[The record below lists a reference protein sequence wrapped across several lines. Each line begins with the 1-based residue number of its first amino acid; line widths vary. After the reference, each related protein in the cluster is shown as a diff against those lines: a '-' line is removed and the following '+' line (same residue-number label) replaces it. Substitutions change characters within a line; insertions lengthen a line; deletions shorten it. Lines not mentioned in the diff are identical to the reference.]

1 MRPYDIGVG
10 TPGVIYPPSVSSG
23 PVSVTSALPAL
34 GREDELARLHD
45 VLERA
50 RAGAGDALVLRG
62 EPGVGKSL
70 LLATVAAAAEDFVVL
85 SATGMQS
92 ESDLAFGA
100 LSALLRPLLPGV
112 DALPEI
118 QAASLRA
125 AVGLTAG
132 AQVEQLPCHAGV
144 VSLLAAAGEAQPV
157 LVVADDLQWFD
168 DASRDALLFAAR
180 RLASDA
186 VAFAIAIRD
195 GETETPLVTGLPE
208 LPLTGLAE
216 EPALELI
223 SRTAGEVS
231 AGVARRLW
239 SETAGNPLALLEIPR
254 NLTSEQRSGRVA
266 LDEPLP
272 VGGRLE
278 DAFAAR
284 AATLPEPSRQAL
296 LVAAASYTGA
306 TDTILAALGELDLS
320 ADALD
325 AAEEEDLVSIM
336 DGRLRWRHPL
346 VRSAVYQAAA
356 GPARRAAHAALAR
369 AGGEARLPDHRAWHR
384 AAAAAAPD
392 EEVASELDGVAA
404 EAVRRGAPATAL
416 RALHQ
421 AALLSP
427 GEVDRARREVRGAEL
442 ALAVGRLDEA
452 LALLDGARGR
462 SDEAVLRAHGERI
475 RARVEMLR
483 GSPQAAHDR
492 LVTIAETVR
501 DIDRPLAAA
510 AMTEAVLARTVT
522 GPLPAYRETAERAF
536 ALAEGLGGEVEA
548 MAGVA
553 LGCGLLL
560 SAETEAGLELFARYG
575 AVVERPE
582 VWHNA
587 PELPGMYACL
597 HASIERFET
606 ADRLFIAMTTSAR
619 DQGAVRAL
627 PYPLSGRALVDLEL
641 GRWPAALAWAEE
653 AVELSREMAGPG
665 MLASSLAALAQ
676 VEASMGRAQATR
688 AHAEESLAICKQL
701 NAWAVEPEP
710 VLALASLALSLGE
723 HEAAVSV
730 WGQTTVDIREWVL
743 EPGWE
748 HLDDVMIEASVRAG
762 RYAQAE
768 RELADLEAKASRTGR
783 TWAHAVAARCRGL
796 LAPAAEIDAHF
807 TRALEWHDAAPLPFA
822 RARTELCYGERLRRA
837 RRRVDARE
845 QLARASATFHALGA
859 TIWAERAERELA
871 AAGYSRQSPAVQS
884 PWAQLTAAE
893 TRVARVILE
902 GATYDE
908 AASALFVSPRTIET
922 HLRQIYRKVG
932 VRSRSEMTR
941 RLAASGA
948 A

>member
-1 MRPYDIGVG
+1 VG
-10 TPGVIYPPSVSSG
+10 SG
-23 PVSVTSALPAL
+23 PVSATPAVPVL
-34 GREDELARLHD
+34 GREDELAMLAG

-50 RAGAGDALVLRG
+50 RGGTGGALVLRG

-70 LLATVAAAAEDFVVL
+70 LLSTVTNAAEDFTVL
-85 SATGMQS
+85 AATGMQS

-100 LSALLRPLLPGV
+100 LSALLRPLLGGI
-112 DALPEI
+112 DALPAV

-125 AVGLTAG
+125 AVGLAAPT
-132 AQVEQLPCHAGV
+132 QVEQLPCHAGV
-144 VSLLAAAGEAQPV
+144 VSLLAAAADTRPL
-157 LVVADDLQWFD
+157 LVVADDVQWFD

-180 RLASDA
+180 RLTSDA
-186 VAFAIAIRD
+186 IGFVMAIRE

-208 LPLTGLAE
+208 LAIGGLAE
-216 EPALELI
+216 EPAVDLVA
-223 SRTAGEVS
+223 RVTREVS
-231 AGVARRLW
+231 PQVARRLW
-239 SETAGNPLALLEIPR
+239 SETAGNPLALIEIPR
-254 NLTSEQRSGRVA
+254 NLSSEQRSGRAA
-266 LDEPLP
+266 LDQPLP
-272 VGGRLE
+272 VGRRLE
-278 DAFAAR
+278 DSFAAR
-284 AATLPEPSRQAL
+284 AAALPGQSRQAL

-306 TDTILAALGELDLS
+306 TDTILAALDDLGL
-320 ADALD
+320 AANALD
-325 AAEEEDLVSIM
+325 AAEEEDLVSIVE
-336 DGRLRWRHPL
+336 GRLRWRHPL
-346 VRSAVYQAAA
+346 VRSAVYHAART
-356 GPARRAAHAALAR
+356 PARRAAHAALAR
-369 AGGEARLPDHRAWHR
+369 AGGEARLPDHRAWHH

-392 EEVASELDGVAA
+392 EDVASELDRVAVQA
-404 EAVRRGAPATAL
+404 ARRGAPGTAL
-416 RALHQ
+416 RALRQ
-421 AALLSP
+421 AAKLTP
-427 GEVDRARREVRGAEL
+427 GETERARREVHSAEL

-452 LALLDGARGR
+452 LALLDDARNR
-462 SDEAVLRAHGERI
+462 SDDPVLRAHGERI

-492 LVTIAETVR
+492 LVAIAETLQ

-522 GPLPAYRETAERAF
+522 GPLPAYRDTAERAF

-560 SAETEAGLELFARYG
+560 SAETDAGLELFTRYG
-575 AVVERPE
+575 AVVEKPE

-606 ADRLFIAMTTSAR
+606 ADRLFAAMTTSAR
-619 DQGAVRAL
+619 DEGAVRAL

-641 GRWPAALAWAEE
+641 GRWPAALAWAQE
-653 AVELSREMAGPG
+653 AVELSREMAGAG

-676 VEASMGRAQATR
+676 VEASMGRPEATR

-730 WGQTTVDIREWVL
+730 WRQTTVDIREWVL

-762 RYAQAE
+762 RHAQAE
-768 RELADLEAKASRTGR
+768 RELEDLQVKAERTGR

-796 LAPAAEIDAHF
+796 LSPASEMDAHF
-807 TRALEWHDAAPLPFA
+807 TTALEWHDRAPLPFA

-845 QLARASATFHALGA
+845 QLTRASATFHALGA
-859 TIWAERAERELA
+859 TIWAQRAERELA
-871 AAGYSRQSPAVQS
+871 AAGYSRQSPAERS
-884 PWAQLTAAE
+884 PWAELTAAE

-941 RLAASGA
+941 RLSASTA
-948 A
+948 T

>member
-1 MRPYDIGVG
+1 M
-10 TPGVIYPPSVSSG
+10 
-23 PVSVTSALPAL
+23 SAISAVPAL
-34 GREDELARLHD
+34 GRDAELARLED
-45 VLERA
+45 VLQSA
-50 RAGAGDALVLRG
+50 RAGAGGALVLRG

-70 LLATVAAAAEDFVVL
+70 LLATATSAAEDFTVL
-85 SATGMQS
+85 AATGVQS

-100 LSALLRPLLPGV
+100 LSALLRPVLAGIEQLPGV
-112 DALPEI
+112 
-118 QAASLRA
+118 QAESLRA
-125 AVGLTAG
+125 AVGLAAP

-144 VSLLAAAGEAQPV
+144 VSLLAAAAEARPV
-157 LVVADDLQWFD
+157 LVVADDVQWFD
-168 DASRDALLFAAR
+168 EASRDSVLFAAR
-180 RLASDA
+180 RLTSDA
-186 VAFAIAIRD
+186 VAFVMAVRD

-208 LPLTGLAE
+208 IPLAGLAE
-216 EPALELI
+216 EPALALVA
-223 SRTAGEVS
+223 RTAAEVS
-231 AGVARRLW
+231 PGVARRLW
-239 SETAGNPLALLEIPR
+239 SQTAGNPLALLEIPR
-254 NLTSEQRSGRVA
+254 NLSPEQRSGRVA
-266 LDEPLP
+266 LDQPLP
-272 VGGRLE
+272 VGRRLE
-278 DAFAAR
+278 DSFAAR
-284 AATLPEPSRQAL
+284 AAALPEPSRLAL
-296 LVAAASYTGA
+296 LVAAASHTGA
-306 TDTILAALGELDLS
+306 TDTILAALRDLGLP
-320 ADALD
+320 DGALD
-325 AAEEEDLVSIM
+325 AAEEEDLLAIV
-336 DGRLRWRHPL
+336 DGRARWRHPL
-346 VRSAVYQAAA
+346 VRSAVYHAAA
-356 GPARRAAHAALAR
+356 APARRAAHAALAR

-392 EEVASELDGVAA
+392 EDIASELGRVAA
-404 EAVRRGAPATAL
+404 EAAGRGAPATAL
-416 RALHQ
+416 RAVRQ
-421 AALLSP
+421 AAKLSP
-427 GEVDRARREVRGAEL
+427 GEAERARREVQGAEL

-452 LALLDGARGR
+452 LELLDGARGR
-462 SDEAVLRAHGERI
+462 SDDPVLRAHGERV

-492 LVTIAETVR
+492 LVAIAESLQ
-501 DIDRPLAAA
+501 DIDRPLAAT

-522 GPLPAYRETAERAF
+522 GPLPAYRATAERAF

-553 LGCGLLL
+553 LGCGLVL
-560 SAETEAGLELFARYG
+560 SAETDAGLALFARYG
-575 AVVERPE
+575 AVVEKPG

-641 GRWPAALAWAEE
+641 GRWPAALAWAQE
-653 AVELSREMAGPG
+653 AVELSREMAGAG

-676 VEASMGRAQATR
+676 VEASMGRPEATR
-688 AHAEESLAICKQL
+688 AHAQESLAICKQL

-730 WGQTTVDIREWVL
+730 WRQTTVDIREWVL

-762 RYAQAE
+762 RHAQAE
-768 RELADLEAKASRTGR
+768 RELGDLEAKAQRTGR

-807 TRALEWHDAAPLPFA
+807 ARALEWHDRAPLPFA

-837 RRRVDARE
+837 RRRSDARE
-845 QLARASATFHALGA
+845 QLAGASATFHALGA
-859 TIWAERAERELA
+859 TVWAQRAERELA
-871 AAGYSRQSPAVQS
+871 AAGYSRQSPPEQS
-884 PWAQLTAAE
+884 PWSELTAAE

-941 RLAASGA
+941 RLAASDTA
-948 A
+948 

>member
-1 MRPYDIGVG
+1 MGSG
-10 TPGVIYPPSVSSG
+10 GLSTTASV
-23 PVSVTSALPAL
+23 PAL
-34 GREDELARLHD
+34 GREAELAALAA
-45 VLERA
+45 VLDEA
-50 RAGAGDALVLRG
+50 RQGAGGALVVRG

-70 LLATVAAAAEDFVVL
+70 LLATVMDGAGDVTLL
-85 SATGMQS
+85 SASGVQS

-100 LSALLRPLLPGV
+100 LSALLHPLLDGI
-112 DALPEI
+112 DQLPDV
-118 QAASLRA
+118 QADSLRA
-125 AVGLTAG
+125 AVGLASS
-132 AQVEQLPCHAGV
+132 AHVEQLPCHAAV
-144 VSLLAAAGEAQPV
+144 VSLLAASASARPV

-168 DASRDALLFAAR
+168 AASRDALLFAAR
-180 RLASDA
+180 RLDSDA
-186 VAFAIAIRD
+186 VAFVMAIRD
-195 GETETPLVTGLPE
+195 GDTEEPLHTGLPE
-208 LPLTGLAE
+208 LHLSGLAE
-216 EPALELI
+216 DPALRLVA
-223 SRTAGEVS
+223 RAAGGVS
-231 AGVARRLW
+231 PAVARRLW
-239 SETAGNPLALLEIPR
+239 AQTAGNPLALVEIPR
-254 NLTSEQRSGRVA
+254 NLSAEQRSGRVA

-272 VGGRLE
+272 VGQRLE
-278 DAFAAR
+278 DSFAAR
-284 AATLPEPSRQAL
+284 AAALPDASRQAL
-296 LVAAASYTGA
+296 LVAATSYTGA
-306 TDTILAALGELDLS
+306 TDTLLAALGELGLP
-320 ADALD
+320 ANALD
-325 AAEEEDLVSIM
+325 AAEEEDLVSIAH
-336 DGRLRWRHPL
+336 GALTWRHPL
-346 VRSAVYQAAA
+346 VRSAIYHAA
-356 GPARRAAHAALAR
+356 GAPARRTAHAALAS
-369 AGGEARLPDHRAWHR
+369 AGGEARLPDHRAWHL

-392 EEVASELDGVAA
+392 ETVAA
-404 EAVRRGAPATAL
+404 ELEAVAVEAARRGAPSTAL
-416 RALHQ
+416 RAFAQ
-421 AALLSP
+421 AAMLSP
-427 GEVDRARREVRGAEL
+427 GESDRARREIDAAEL

-452 LALLDGARGR
+452 LELLDGARGR
-462 SDEAVLRAHGERI
+462 SDDPRLRAHGERI

-492 LVTIAETVR
+492 LVAIADAIAE
-501 DIDRPLAAA
+501 IDRPLAAA

-560 SAETEAGLELFARYG
+560 SAETDAGLELFARYG
-575 AVVERPE
+575 AVVEKPE
-582 VWHNA
+582 VWQSA

-597 HASIERFET
+597 HASIERFDT
-606 ADRLFIAMTTSAR
+606 ADRLFTAMTTSAR
-619 DQGAVRAL
+619 EQGAVRAL

-641 GRWPAALAWAEE
+641 GRWPAALAGAEE
-653 AVELSREMAGPG
+653 AVELSREMAGPA

-676 VEASMGRAQATR
+676 VEASMGRPEATR

-730 WGQTTVDIREWVL
+730 WTQTTVDIREWVL

-762 RYAQAE
+762 RTAQAE
-768 RELADLEAKASRTGR
+768 RELADLEAKAQRTGR

-796 LAPAAEIDAHF
+796 LAGTAELDEPF
-807 TRALEWHDAAPLPFA
+807 QRALEWHDRAPLPFA

-859 TIWAERAERELA
+859 KIWAERAERELA
-871 AAGYSRQSPAVQS
+871 AAGYNRQSPAEQS
-884 PWAQLTAAE
+884 PWAELTAAE

-941 RLAASGA
+941 RLAMRDA

>member
-1 MRPYDIGVG
+1 
-10 TPGVIYPPSVSSG
+10 VSAI
-23 PVSVTSALPAL
+23 SAVPAL
-34 GREDELARLHD
+34 GRDAELARLED
-45 VLERA
+45 VLQSA
-50 RAGAGDALVLRG
+50 RAGAGGALVLRG

-70 LLATVAAAAEDFVVL
+70 LLATATSAAEDFTVL
-85 SATGMQS
+85 AATGVQS

-100 LSALLRPLLPGV
+100 LSALLRPVLAGIEQLPGV
-112 DALPEI
+112 
-118 QAASLRA
+118 QAESLRA
-125 AVGLTAG
+125 AVGLAAP

-144 VSLLAAAGEAQPV
+144 VSLLAAAAEARPV
-157 LVVADDLQWFD
+157 LVVADDVQWFD
-168 DASRDALLFAAR
+168 EASRDSVLFAAR
-180 RLASDA
+180 RLTSDA
-186 VAFAIAIRD
+186 VAFVMAVRD

-208 LPLTGLAE
+208 IPLAGLAE
-216 EPALELI
+216 EPALALVA
-223 SRTAGEVS
+223 RTAAEVS
-231 AGVARRLW
+231 PGVARRLW
-239 SETAGNPLALLEIPR
+239 SQTAGNPLALLEIPR
-254 NLTSEQRSGRVA
+254 NLSPEQRSGRVA
-266 LDEPLP
+266 LDQPLP
-272 VGGRLE
+272 VGRRLE
-278 DAFAAR
+278 DSFAAR
-284 AATLPEPSRQAL
+284 AAALPEPSRLAL
-296 LVAAASYTGA
+296 LVAAASHTGA
-306 TDTILAALGELDLS
+306 TDTILAALRDLGLP
-320 ADALD
+320 DGALD
-325 AAEEEDLVSIM
+325 AAEEEDLLAIV
-336 DGRLRWRHPL
+336 DGRARWRHPL
-346 VRSAVYQAAA
+346 VRSAVYHAAA
-356 GPARRAAHAALAR
+356 APARRAAHAALAR

-392 EEVASELDGVAA
+392 EDIASELGRVAA
-404 EAVRRGAPATAL
+404 EAAGRGAPATAL
-416 RALHQ
+416 RAVRQ
-421 AALLSP
+421 AAKLSP
-427 GEVDRARREVRGAEL
+427 GEAERARREVQGAEL

-452 LALLDGARGR
+452 LELLDGARGR
-462 SDEAVLRAHGERI
+462 SDDPVLRAHGERV

-492 LVTIAETVR
+492 LVAIAESLQ
-501 DIDRPLAAA
+501 DIDRPLAAT

-522 GPLPAYRETAERAF
+522 GPLPAYRATAERAF

-553 LGCGLLL
+553 LGCGLVL
-560 SAETEAGLELFARYG
+560 SAETDAGLALFARYG
-575 AVVERPE
+575 AVVEKPE

-641 GRWPAALAWAEE
+641 GRWPAALAWAQE
-653 AVELSREMAGPG
+653 AVELSREMAGAG

-676 VEASMGRAQATR
+676 VEASMGRPEATR
-688 AHAEESLAICKQL
+688 AHAQESLAICKQL

-730 WGQTTVDIREWVL
+730 WRQTTVDIREWVL

-762 RYAQAE
+762 RHAQAE
-768 RELADLEAKASRTGR
+768 RELGDLEAKAQRTGR

-807 TRALEWHDAAPLPFA
+807 ARALEWHDRAPLPFA

-837 RRRVDARE
+837 RRRSDARE
-845 QLARASATFHALGA
+845 QLAGASATFHALGA
-859 TIWAERAERELA
+859 TVWAQRAERELA
-871 AAGYSRQSPAVQS
+871 AAGYSRQSPPEQS
-884 PWAQLTAAE
+884 PWSELTAAE

-941 RLAASGA
+941 RLAASDTA
-948 A
+948 

>member
-1 MRPYDIGVG
+1 M
-10 TPGVIYPPSVSSG
+10 
-23 PVSVTSALPAL
+23 SVTPPVPAL
-34 GREDELARLHD
+34 GREAELARLAD

-50 RAGAGDALVLRG
+50 RGGNGGALVVRG

-70 LLATVAAAAEDFVVL
+70 LLAQTASTAEDFTLL
-85 SATGMQS
+85 SATGVQT

-100 LSALLRPLLPGV
+100 LSALLRPVLGAVEELPT
-112 DALPEI
+112 A
-118 QAASLRA
+118 QAESLRA
-125 AVGLTAG
+125 AVGLASR
-132 AQVEQLPCHAGV
+132 AQVEQLPCHAAV
-144 VSLLAAAGEAQPV
+144 VSLLAGVADERPV

-168 DASRDALLFAAR
+168 AASRDALLFAAR

-186 VAFAIAIRD
+186 VAFVIAVRD
-195 GETETPLVTGLPE
+195 GESEEPLVTGLPE
-208 LPLTGLAE
+208 LRIGGLAE
-216 EPALELI
+216 APALELVAR
-223 SRTAGEVS
+223 SAGEVS
-231 AGVARRLW
+231 AAVARRLW
-239 SETAGNPLALLEIPR
+239 SQTDGNPLALLEIPR
-254 NLTSEQRSGRVA
+254 NLSSEQRAGRAA

-272 VGGRLE
+272 VGRRLE
-278 DAFAAR
+278 DSFAAR
-284 AATLPEPSRQAL
+284 AAGLPEASRQAL
-296 LVAAASYTGA
+296 LVAATSYTGA
-306 TDTILAALGELDLS
+306 TDTILVALGELGLP
-320 ADALD
+320 ATALE
-325 AAEEEDLVSIM
+325 AAEEEDLVSIVH
-336 DGRLRWRHPL
+336 GSLAWRHPL
-346 VRSAVYQAAA
+346 VRSAVYHAASA
-356 GPARRAAHAALAR
+356 PARRAAHAALAR
-369 AGGEARLPDHRAWHR
+369 AGGEARLPDHRAWHL

-392 EEVASELDGVAA
+392 EAVAGQLDQVAV
-404 EAVRRGAPATAL
+404 EAARRGAPSTAL
-416 RALHQ
+416 RAFDQ
-421 AALLSP
+421 AAKLTP
-427 GEVDRARREVRGAEL
+427 GEADRARREISAAEL

-452 LALLDGARGR
+452 LELLDGARGR
-462 SDEAVLRAHGERI
+462 SDDPRLRAHGERI

-483 GSPQAAHDR
+483 GSPHAAHDR
-492 LVTIAETVR
+492 LVAIAEAIA
-501 DIDRPLAAA
+501 DIDRPLAAS

-536 ALAEGLGGEVEA
+536 ALAQGLGGEVEA

-560 SAETEAGLELFARYG
+560 SAETDAGLDLFARYG
-575 AVVERPE
+575 AVVEKPE
-582 VWHNA
+582 VWHSA

-597 HASIERFET
+597 HASIERFDT
-606 ADRLFIAMTTSAR
+606 ADRLFVAMTTSAR

-641 GRWPAALAWAEE
+641 GRWPAALAGAEE
-653 AVELSREMAGPG
+653 AVELSREMAGPA

-676 VEASMGRAQATR
+676 VEAAMGRPQATR

-723 HEAAVSV
+723 HEDAVSV
-730 WGQTTVDIREWVL
+730 WTQTTVDIREWVL

-762 RYAQAE
+762 RHAQAE
-768 RELADLEAKASRTGR
+768 RELADLEAKAQRTGR

-796 LAPAAEIDAHF
+796 LAPAPEIDEHF
-807 TRALEWHDAAPLPFA
+807 GRALEWHARAPLPFA

-837 RRRVDARE
+837 RRRADARE

-859 TIWAERAERELA
+859 TIWAERAERELG
-871 AAGYSRQSPAVQS
+871 AAGYSRQSPAEQS
-884 PWAQLTAAE
+884 PWAELTAAE

-908 AASALFVSPRTIET
+908 AASALFVSPRTIES

-941 RLAASGA
+941 RLAMPGPA
-948 A
+948 

>member
-1 MRPYDIGVG
+1 MPPVG
-10 TPGVIYPPSVSSG
+10 RD
-23 PVSVTSALPAL
+23 A
-34 GREDELARLHD
+34 ELARLFDLLH
-45 VLERA
+45 RA
-50 RAGAGDALVLRG
+50 REGSGGALVVRG

-70 LLATVAAAAEDFVVL
+70 LLASVIGAADGVTVL
-85 SATGMQS
+85 SATGVQS

-100 LSALLRPLLPGV
+100 LSALLRPLLEAIE
-112 DALPEI
+112 ALPGI
-118 QAASLRA
+118 QARSLRA
-125 AVGLTAG
+125 AVGLASQS
-132 AQVEQLPCHAGV
+132 QVEQLPCHAAV
-144 VSLLAAAGEAQPV
+144 VGLLAASASTRPV

-168 DASRDALLFAAR
+168 AASRHAILFAAR
-180 RLASDA
+180 RLQADP
-186 VAFAIAIRD
+186 VAFVMAVRD
-195 GETETPLVTGLPE
+195 GESEEPLDTGLPE
-208 LPLTGLAE
+208 LHLSGLAVA
-216 EPALELI
+216 PALELVALA
-223 SRTAGEVS
+223 AGEVS
-231 AGVARRLW
+231 PAVARRLW
-239 SETAGNPLALLEIPR
+239 EQTAGNPLALVEIPR
-254 NLTSEQRSGRVA
+254 NLTAEQRAGRVA

-272 VGGRLE
+272 VGRRLE
-278 DAFAAR
+278 DSFAAR
-284 AATLPEPSRQAL
+284 AAALPEPSRQAL
-296 LVAAASYTGA
+296 LVAATSYTGA
-306 TDTILAALGELDLS
+306 TDTILAALAELGLP
-320 ADALD
+320 ATALE
-325 AAEEEDLVSIM
+325 AAEEEDLISIAH
-336 DGRLRWRHPL
+336 GSLSWRHPL
-346 VRSAVYQAAA
+346 VRSAIYHAA
-356 GPARRAAHAALAR
+356 GAPARRAAHAALAR
-369 AGGEARLPDHRAWHR
+369 AGGEARLSDHRAWHL

-392 EEVASELDGVAA
+392 EAVAVELDQVAV
-404 EAVRRGAPATAL
+404 EAARRGAPATAL

-421 AALLSP
+421 AATLSP
-427 GEVDRARREVRGAEL
+427 GEADRARREIEAAEL

-452 LALLDGARGR
+452 LELLDGARGR
-462 SDEAVLRAHGERI
+462 SDDPRARAHGERI

-483 GSPQAAHDR
+483 GSPHAAHDR
-492 LVTIAETVR
+492 LVGIAEAIA

-522 GPLPAYRETAERAF
+522 GPVPAYRETAERAF

-548 MAGVA
+548 MAAVA

-560 SAETEAGLELFARYG
+560 SAETDAGLALFDRYG
-575 AVVERPE
+575 AVVEKPE
-582 VWHNA
+582 VWHSA
-587 PELPGMYACL
+587 PELAGMYACL
-597 HASIERFET
+597 HASIERFDT
-606 ADRLFIAMTTSAR
+606 ADRLFTAMTTSAR
-619 DQGAVRAL
+619 EQGALRAL

-641 GRWPAALAWAEE
+641 GRWPAALAESEE
-653 AVELSREMAGPG
+653 AVELSREMAGPA

-676 VEASMGRAQATR
+676 VEASMGRQEATR

-723 HEAAVSV
+723 HEDAVSV
-730 WGQTTVDIREWVL
+730 WKRTTVDIREWVL

-762 RYAQAE
+762 RLAQAE
-768 RELADLEAKASRTGR
+768 RELADLEAKAQRTGR

-796 LAPAAEIDAHF
+796 LATASELDEPF
-807 TRALEWHDAAPLPFA
+807 KRALEWHARAPLPFA

-837 RRRVDARE
+837 RRRADARE

-871 AAGYSRQSPAVQS
+871 AAGYSRQSPAEQS
-884 PWAQLTAAE
+884 PWAGLTAAE

-941 RLAASGA
+941 RLAMPGA